1 MKHFPRMEID
11 IEGFS
16 VVGSRHHRFGGDLVA
31 DLWDVDCSAM
41 AGGYY
46 VSRDPRIFVLL
57 ETRSGPQGAF
67 TMSEIGGRKLPD
79 CGVRALHFI
88 PAGME
93 MQTELTAVQG
103 LRHLD
108 LHFDAG
114 TLSRRLGSRFDT
126 AALSKPRFMLNDER
140 LIQIAGLLAAELAAE
155 NPLHDLYGDGLINAL
170 LVGLL
175 GVPPDEPR
183 PRSKLA
189 DWQVRQVTGHIAAHS
204 ARRIPLEELAG
215 LIGLSA
221 SYFSHAFKASTGL
234 SPQQWQMNH
243 RIERIKDEL
252 RNPTIPITT
261 IAVQAGFA
269 DTAHFSRSFRRVTGM
284 TPSRWRAANGVA
296 PAAAT

>member
-1 MKHFPRMEID
+1 MEIE

-16 VVGSRHHRFGGDLVA
+16 VVASRHHRYGGDLVA
-31 DLWDVDCSAM
+31 DLWDVDCNEV

-46 VSRDPRIFVLL
+46 VSRDPRLFILL
-57 ETRSGPQGAF
+57 DMRAGPQAAF
-67 TMSEIGGRKLPD
+67 TMSEIGGSMLPD
-79 CGVRALHFI
+79 CGVRAMHFI

-93 MQTELTAVQG
+93 MQTELTAMQG

-108 LHFDAG
+108 LHFDAD
-114 TLSRRLGSRFDT
+114 TLNRRLGSRFDP
-126 AALSKPRFMLNDER
+126 AMLSEPRFMLNDER
-140 LIQIAGLLAAELAAE
+140 LIQIAALLAAELAAD

-175 GVPPDEPR
+175 GVAPDEAR

-189 DWQVRQVTGHIAAHS
+189 DWQIRQVTGHIAAHT

-243 RIERIKDEL
+243 RIERIKAEL
-252 RNPTIPITT
+252 RDTTIPITM
-261 IAVQAGFA
+261 IAAQAGFA

-284 TPSRWRAANGVA
+284 TPSRWRAVNGAA
-296 PAAAT
+296 PLTAD